1 MHRRLLAS
9 GTPGGCTATVVYVE
23 GACCWVANV
32 GDTRV
37 CVVGADGT
45 AARAT
50 VDHRADNEAEAA
62 AVRARGGFVTHFG
75 GRAARVNGILAV
87 TRALGDR
94 EVADVISSTP
104 DVAAADFGAGRAAT
118 LVLAC
123 DGLWDYVSDAT
134 VAALLAAA
142 GNEREAA
149 EALRNYAY
157 AHDSADNIS
166 VLVIKPRHD

>member
-1 MHRRLLAS
+1 MES

-23 GACCWVANV
+23 GAECWVANV

-37 CVVGADGT
+37 CVVGADG
-45 AARAT
+45 AAVRAT
-50 VDHRADNEAEAA
+50 VDHRPDVAAEAA
-62 AVRARGGFVTHFG
+62 AVRARGGFVTRFG
-75 GRAARVNGILAV
+75 GGAARVNGVLAV

-104 DVAAADFGAGRAAT
+104 DVARAAFGASGGAT

-123 DGLWDYVSDAT
+123 DGLWDYVADDT

-149 EALRNYAY
+149 ETLRNYAY
-157 AHDSADNIS
+157 AHDSTDNIS
-166 VLVIKPRHD
+166 VLVIRPRKD